1 MVNYFKFELQSKFM
15 PKVIEVI
22 YENGVFKPLEKVDL
36 PQGIRVRIKIKE
48 ELGRITEEFIKELKK
63 IVDTLPKVKV
73 DFRKLD
79 EIYYEGKMLY

>member
-1 MVNYFKFELQSKFM
+1 M

>member
-1 MVNYFKFELQSKFM
+1 M

-36 PQGIRVRIKIKE
+36 PQGVKVRIEIKE
-48 ELGRITEEFIKELKK
+48 EPGRITEEFINELEK
-63 IVDTLPKVKV
+63 IVNTLPKVKV

-79 EIYYEGKMLY
+79 EMYYEGKMLY